1 MNKLNKDDAAYKSG
15 MKIGLFGIGLDTYW
29 PQFPGL
35 KERLEGYLSTVEQK
49 LSQIHPEIVNAGLVD
64 TTDKAFQAGKIFKS
78 EDVDL
83 IFLYVTTYALSS
95 TVLPVVQRAKV
106 PVIILNLSPEAAIN
120 YTAFNSMSDRTKMTG
135 EWLSYCSP
143 CSVPEIANVFN
154 RVGIKFH
161 QITGMLNKD
170 EECWNEVF
178 EWVEAAK
185 VAHIMAYN
193 RMGCMGHYYSGMLDI
208 YTDLN
213 QQYAY
218 FGGHI
223 ELIEV
228 EELASLRK
236 EVSKLEMEDRLK
248 LFFETFD
255 VQSDCPTE
263 ELKKAA
269 ITSVALDKLVAKHQ
283 LGSMAYYYKGTGNIE
298 NEEAIASIILG
309 NSLLTANGIPV
320 AGEYEIKNVQAMKIM
335 DSFGAGGSFTE
346 YYAMDFNEDLVLMGH
361 DGPGHIAI
369 SEGKTKVRPLQVYH
383 GKVGKG
389 ISVEMMVKNGPV
401 TLLSVAEKRG
411 GGLMLLLA
419 EGESVTGAVLQIGNT
434 NSRYKFPIGARNFVN
449 QWNSHGPAHHCAV
462 GIGHISS
469 KIEKLGQLLNME
481 VVKVC

>member
-1 MNKLNKDDAAYKSG
+1 MNKLDIIDSAYHSG

-49 LSQIHPEIVNAGLVD
+49 LSQIHPVIFNAGLVD
-64 TTDKAFQAGKIFKS
+64 TTDKAFQAGKMFKT

-106 PVIILNLSPEAAIN
+106 PVILLNLSPEAAID
-120 YTAFNSMSDRTKMTG
+120 YSAFNSMSDRTKMTG

-161 QITGMLNKD
+161 QITGMLNDD

-208 YTDLN
+208 YTDLT
-213 QQYAY
+213 QQYAH

-236 EVSKLEMEDRLK
+236 EVSKLEMKNRLK
-248 LFFETFD
+248 LFDETFD
-255 VQSDCPTE
+255 VQLDCPKDE
-263 ELKKAA
+263 MEKAA
-269 ITSVALDKLVAKHQ
+269 ITSVALDKLVEKHQ

-309 NSLLTANGIPV
+309 NSLLTAKGIPV

-346 YYAMDFNEDLVLMGH
+346 YYAMDFNEDIVLMGH

-419 EGESVTGAVLQIGNT
+419 EGESVAGPVLQIGNT

-449 QWNSHGPAHHCAV
+449 KWNSHGPAHHCAV

-469 KIEKLGQLLNME
+469 KIEKLGQLLNIE
-481 VVKVC
+481 VAKVC

>member
-1 MNKLNKDDAAYKSG
+1 MNKLDIVESAYKSG

-35 KERLEGYLSTVEQK
+35 KERLEAYLGTVEQK
-49 LSQIHPEIVNAGLVD
+49 LSQIHPVIFNAGLVD
-64 TTDKAFQAGKIFKS
+64 TTDKAFQAGKMFKS

-106 PVIILNLSPEAAIN
+106 PVIILNLSPEAAIDYN
-120 YTAFNSMSDRTKMTG
+120 AFNSMSDRTKMTG
-135 EWLSYCSP
+135 EWLSHCSP

-161 QITGMLNKD
+161 QITGMLNDD

-185 VAHIMAYN
+185 VAHVMAYN

-208 YTDLN
+208 YTDLT
-213 QQYAY
+213 QQYAH

-236 EVSKLEMEDRLK
+236 EVSKLEMENRLK
-248 LFFETFD
+248 LFNEIFD
-255 VQSDCPTE
+255 VQSDCPKDE
-263 ELKKAA
+263 MEKAA
-269 ITSVALDKLVAKHQ
+269 ITSVALDKLVARHQ

-346 YYAMDFNEDLVLMGH
+346 YYAMDFNEDVVLMGH

-419 EGESVTGAVLQIGNT
+419 EGESVAGPILQIGNT